1 MKRRTL
7 LFALALIA
15 SAPVAIEAQNCY
27 ESSVVSPTPFMG
39 NNDEIFRLTDGSIW
53 QVKYEYGYLY
63 AYYPSVII
71 CPTRGTLLVD
81 DKSLNVVAL
90 TGGGGSTQASFESYI
105 MSKFDGLEYGNLYQL
120 ANGQVWEQV
129 ESWIWIWVWV
139 WVNPGVLIWNDG
151 GVYRM
156 KVENIDHAVAVRRV
170 TQ

>member
-53 QVKYEYGYLY
+53 QVKYEYEYLY

-139 WVNPGVLIWNDG
+139 NPGVLIWNDG

-170 TQ
+170 SQ

>member
-1 MKRRTL
+1 MSGHRTR
-7 LFALALIA
+7 A
-15 SAPVAIEAQNCY
+15 SVC
-27 ESSVVSPTPFMG
+27 
-39 NNDEIFRLTDGSIW
+39 NDEIFRLADGSIW
-53 QVKYEYGYLY
+53 QVKYEYEYLY

-129 ESWIWIWVWV
+129 EPWIWVWI
-139 WVNPGVLIWNDG
+139 WVRIWVCIWVCIMLPLDSRG
-151 GVYRM
+151 RSPPASY
-156 KVENIDHAVAVRRV
+156 
-170 TQ
+170 

>member
-53 QVKYEYGYLY
+53 QVKYEYEYLY
-63 AYYPSVII
+63 AYYPPVII

-81 DKSLNVVAL
+81 DKSLDVVAL
-90 TGGGGSTQASFESYI
+90 TESFESFI
-105 MSKFDGLEYGNLYQL
+105 VSKFDGLEYGNLYQL

-139 WVNPGVLIWNDG
+139 NPGVLIWNDG

-170 TQ
+170 SR